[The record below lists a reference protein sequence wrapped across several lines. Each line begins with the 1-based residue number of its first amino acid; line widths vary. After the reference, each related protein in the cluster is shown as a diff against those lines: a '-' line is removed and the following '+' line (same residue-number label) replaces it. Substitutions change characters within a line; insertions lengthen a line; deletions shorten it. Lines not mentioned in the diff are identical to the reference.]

1 MRHGVVT
8 GSFED
13 AVTIAVTTLWHGLGL
28 TGPYVTAITAWHGEC
43 LRRGTVGH
51 GHGTVIGAGVCHGW
65 PR

>member
-28 TGPYVTAITAWHGEC
+28 TGPYVTAFTAWHGEWY
-43 LRRGTVGH
+43 
-51 GHGTVIGAGVCHGW
+51 GVCRGEARW
-65 PR
+65 GTGMAR